1 MIINDIWYQHTIV
14 IHDIKWR
21 KNRIQIKR
29 SSPLRI
35 QRNPRTPPLSVVAS
49 LPQPN
54 CRSLLSPSWAWRRVG
69 RPWNHR
75 ISGLQLWKITIFHGK
90 CHYKLWFSIAM
101 LNYQR
106 VRNFKKCPISRY
118 FCGSVKKKEQKRA
131 KHVPSVAQP
140 SKLRW
145 SWSIRQPIYHSQPT
159 QQTGKMVWVSGK
171 MKDTLATYLG
181 HFLYI
186 IYIYTRY
193 IYIYLEYEIVWSSIT

>member
-90 CHYKLWFSIAM
+90 CHYKLWFTRGLQTLKSAPF
-101 LNYQR
+101 R
-106 VRNFKKCPISRY
+106 GISADQ
-118 FCGSVKKKEQKRA
+118 SKKKEQKRA

-186 IYIYTRY
+186 IYIYA
-193 IYIYLEYEIVWSSIT
+193 IYIYT

>member
-54 CRSLLSPSWAWRRVG
+54 CRSLLSPSWAWRRIG

-106 VRNFKKCPISRY
+106 VTNFKKCPISRY
-118 FCGSVKKKEQKRA
+118 FCGSVKKKGTETCKTCPKRGPTL
-131 KHVPSVAQP
+131 KTSLIVVHSPTNLSQP
-140 SKLRW
+140 ADSANWEDGVSIWEDERHPGNI
-145 SWSIRQPIYHSQPT
+145 SWSLLVHHIYIYIR
-159 QQTGKMVWVSGK
+159 
-171 MKDTLATYLG
+171 D
-181 HFLYI
+181 
-186 IYIYTRY
+186 IYIYT
-193 IYIYLEYEIVWSSIT
+193 